1 MAVTP
6 FPHVVASPLL
16 PWNATGVTPAA
27 NLAALQ
33 CGRTA
38 RRHDRGGHVPR
49 GGRSRTPAESSWDR
63 SIVSGERFTRGWRD
77 GAYWAAWSSGGPN
90 TERQEPSTDSA
101 RGPRGPRGGVPGRDR
116 TRGRN
121 PGGPRNEARP
131 ASDP

>member
-16 PWNATGVTPAA
+16 PWNATGVTPVA

-38 RRHDRGGHVPR
+38 RCHDRGGLVPH
-49 GGRSRTPAESSWDR
+49 GGRSRTPAESSLAR
-63 SIVSGERFTRGWRD
+63 SIVRGGRSTRRWRD
-77 GAYWAAWSSGGPN
+77 GAYWAAWSSGGPT
-90 TERQEPSTDSA
+90 TERQEPSTDST

-116 TRGRN
+116 TRGHKR
-121 PGGPRNEARP
+121 PDPSPKHPRQEHP
-131 ASDP
+131 